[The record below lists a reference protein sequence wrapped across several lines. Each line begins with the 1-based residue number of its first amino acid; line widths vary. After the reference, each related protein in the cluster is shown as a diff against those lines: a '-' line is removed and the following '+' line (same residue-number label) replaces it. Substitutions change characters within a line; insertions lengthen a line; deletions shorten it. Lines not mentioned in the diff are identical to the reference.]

1 MNLNFFFLFCFLN
14 FFIDSFLC
22 VFYLFFAPVVFLST
36 FSSSHLLMSQQ
47 GQGRGTRDA
56 ADRRRGLG
64 LQEEES
70 EASSLPPLLSPLPCM
85 PSFPQAYQA
94 RFQPQQSVKRSCR
107 PAKEPFSGADTP
119 NQLPL
124 SQAEHILLQTEALLL
139 EWRDRFRLASRTQLQ
154 DMIGRLDDLVLIP
167 P

>member
-1 MNLNFFFLFCFLN
+1 
-14 FFIDSFLC
+14 
-22 VFYLFFAPVVFLST
+22 
-36 FSSSHLLMSQQ
+36 MSQK
-47 GQGRGTRDA
+47 GQGRGTGDA

-64 LQEEES
+64 LQEES
-70 EASSLPPLLSPLPCM
+70 DTSSLPCM

-94 RFQPQQSVKRSCR
+94 RLQPQQSVKRSSR

-119 NQLPL
+119 DELPL
-124 SQAEHILLQTEALLL
+124 SQAEHLLLQTEALLL
-139 EWRDRFRLASRTQLQ
+139 ERRDRQRLASRMQLQ